1 METIAAIST
10 AMGNG
15 GIGIIRMSGKET
27 FQILS
32 KIFKNSKNK
41 ELKIEQIKGYTIQY
55 GYIID
60 NETNEKID
68 EVLVSFF
75 KNPKSYTREDMC
87 EINSHGGMVVEKKIL
102 ELCLKNGAILAEP
115 GEFTKRAFLNGRI
128 DLSQAESIMDLINSK
143 TEKEAKASIN
153 QLEGDL
159 SNKIKEIRHDLLDV
173 MADIEAQIDY
183 PEYDIEEVTNKKVL
197 DILDNVNK
205 KLENLKD
212 SFRSGKILKE
222 GIKTAIIGR
231 PNAGKSSLLNRILKE
246 ERAIVSEIEGTT
258 RDTIEEFI
266 TIKGIPLKII
276 DTAGIRKTSDTIE
289 EIGVKKA
296 LNIANEAELI
306 LAIFDNTKEINQED
320 LEILNLIKDKNAII
334 LLNKI
339 DVGDLNLDK
348 RNELLSTNKKII
360 KISAKVGSG
369 IEELYKEIERMFQI
383 EGLETGGETIITNI
397 RHKNQIEL
405 AIKNIDE
412 AKMAVLNNLPI
423 DIISISIK
431 QSLEELGKITG
442 QNVSE
447 DIINEIFS
455 KFCLGK

>member
-32 KIFKNSKNK
+32 KIFKNSKNEK
-41 ELKIEQIKGYTIQY
+41 LKIDKIKGYTMQY
-55 GYIID
+55 GFIID
-60 NETNEKID
+60 SKTGEKID

-75 KNPKSYTREDMC
+75 KNPKSYTKEDMC
-87 EINSHGGMVVEKKIL
+87 EINSHGGMVVEKRIL
-102 ELCLKNGAILAEP
+102 EQCLQNGAILAEP

-173 MADIEAQIDY
+173 MADIEASIDY
-183 PEYDIEEVTNKKVL
+183 PEYDIEEVTNQKAL
-197 DILDNVNK
+197 NILDNVTN
-205 KLENLKD
+205 KLESLKD

-246 ERAIVSEIEGTT
+246 ERAIVSDIEGTT

-296 LNIANEAELI
+296 LNIAKEAELV
-306 LAIFDNTKEINQED
+306 LAILDNTKELNEED
-320 LEILNLIKDKNAII
+320 LEILELIKNKNAII

-348 RNELLSTNKKII
+348 RE
-360 KISAKVGSG
+360 
-369 IEELYKEIERMFQI
+369 
-383 EGLETGGETIITNI
+383 
-397 RHKNQIEL
+397 
-405 AIKNIDE
+405 
-412 AKMAVLNNLPI
+412 
-423 DIISISIK
+423 
-431 QSLEELGKITG
+431 
-442 QNVSE
+442 
-447 DIINEIFS
+447 
-455 KFCLGK
+455 